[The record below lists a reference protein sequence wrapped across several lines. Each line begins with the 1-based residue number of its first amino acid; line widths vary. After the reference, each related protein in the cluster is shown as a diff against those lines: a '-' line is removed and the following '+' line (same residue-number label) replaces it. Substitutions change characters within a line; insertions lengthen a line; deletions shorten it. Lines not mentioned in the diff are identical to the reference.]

1 VLVLIF
7 WAYAGFELS
16 TLPADEVRRPEK
28 TIPRSIVL
36 GLVIVIAFYLLTNFV
51 VVATIGRPVLAV
63 SASPLIDA
71 GAAIFSSPA
80 LLSAAVALVVGVG
93 ALLSIAGA
101 DESGTIGTSRLAYAM
116 SIDGLLPRV
125 FSRTHDRFRTPYVGI
140 VILCSAAFVAS
151 LFGGL
156 ADLIN
161 SSVFLLG
168 VAYLATCVSA
178 VFLGKQNPTVAA
190 KIRGRLI
197 VPIVGAVF
205 SIVLILLVSPVQMA
219 ISIALFAI
227 GVPVYTFFS
236 PKKELEELKAVFMS
250 REAVLERARDQATR
264 FLAYGLYAA
273 RALKRRMIGPSDH
286 SAPGLTRP

>member
-1 VLVLIF
+1 
-7 WAYAGFELS
+7 
-16 TLPADEVRRPEK
+16 
-28 TIPRSIVL
+28 
-36 GLVIVIAFYLLTNFV
+36 
-51 VVATIGRPVLAV
+51 
-63 SASPLIDA
+63 
-71 GAAIFSSPA
+71 
-80 LLSAAVALVVGVG
+80 
-93 ALLSIAGA
+93 
-101 DESGTIGTSRLAYAM
+101 M
-116 SIDGLLPRV
+116 SIDGLLPKV

-178 VFLGKQNPTVAA
+178 VFLGKQHPTVAA

-236 PKKELEELKAVFMS
+236 PKKELEELKAIFMS
-250 REAVLERARDQATR
+250 REAVLERARHQATR

-273 RALKRRMIGPSDH
+273 RTLKRRMIGPSDQ
-286 SAPGLTRP
+286 SVPGLFRP